1 MSMSVEI
8 KRSHSIWDESYLANR
23 KDSTFDQI
31 DRRSNLSYEAFIREY
46 VKRKRPV
53 IITDG
58 AKDWPALKT
67 WNLEYFKARY
77 GDVVLPGARYGDVV
91 QSGKSVLVRDMID
104 EMGRSLKERPGL
116 YAFSLSIPKLF
127 PELLRDLEPIPSYW
141 QPNWLESPALLPGVP
156 SHKLYRI
163 TGLEVNIGGAFSTFP
178 IIHYDDL
185 WTHTFVT
192 QVYGRK
198 EWVLYPPDHT
208 PYMYPTKADVN
219 FSRLPVEG
227 AVDLDEF
234 PLFENVKPIRF
245 CIEPGEM
252 FYNTPGWWHTTRA
265 LTPSIAVVLSTA
277 SAPVWPRIT
286 WEVCKAAFRDHK
298 WYKAPVVAAYYAT
311 WMTGFGIARSIK
323 DKFF

>member
-1 MSMSVEI
+1 MSMTLEA
-8 KRSHSIWDESYLANR
+8 KRSRSIWDESYLAAR
-23 KDSTFDQI
+23 KDASFDQI
-31 DRRSNLSYEAFIREY
+31 DRRSNLSYEDFIREY
-46 VKRKRPV
+46 VRKKRPV
-53 IITDG
+53 IITDA

-67 WNLEYFKARY
+67 WNLEYFRSRY
-77 GDVVLPGARYGDVV
+77 GDIALPR
-91 QSGKSVLVRDMID
+91 KSMLVRDMID
-104 EMGRSLKERPGL
+104 EVGRSTKERPSS

-127 PELLRDLEPIPSYW
+127 PELSRDLKPTPRYW

-156 SHKLYRI
+156 SHKLHYI

-178 IIHYDDL
+178 FIHYDDL
-185 WTHTFVT
+185 WTQTFVT

-198 EWVLYPPDHT
+198 EWVLYPPDQT
-208 PYMYPTKADVN
+208 PYLYPKKRGEN

-227 AVDLDEF
+227 DVDLAEF

-252 FYNTPGWWHTTRA
+252 FYNTPGWWHTTHA

-298 WYKAPVVAAYYAT
+298 WYKAPVAAAYYAT
-311 WMTGFGIARSIK
+311 YMTSFGIARSIK
-323 DKFF
+323 DKLS